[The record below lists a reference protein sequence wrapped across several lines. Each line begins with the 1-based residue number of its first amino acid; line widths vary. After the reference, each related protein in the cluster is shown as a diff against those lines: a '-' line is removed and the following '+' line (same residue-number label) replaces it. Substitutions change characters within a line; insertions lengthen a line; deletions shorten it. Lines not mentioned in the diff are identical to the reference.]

1 MPAGYGVS
9 IVAFERVNAGWALR
23 KKIESKGF
31 LVSSFLVFSLNAQIY
46 SQIYSGNWFH
56 AKY

>member
-23 KKIESKGF
+23 KKVESKGF
-31 LVSSFLVFSLNAQIY
+31 LVSSFLMFSLNAQIY
-46 SQIYSGNWFH
+46 SQIYSGN
-56 AKY
+56 